1 VRFCP
6 FCSAE
11 NAVEATH
18 CAHCA
23 RRLPPVPP
31 RRQKSQPVNVK
42 AVAEAAGMPAPA
54 PLPAPGPLSSSQQLV
69 PPPAALRRPPPAA
82 EERAPGA
89 ESRRRTDIAPSSPAA
104 IAAAAADYEPDDN
117 TAIQTFV
124 QAEPL
129 TEIDPIASPP
139 APSITPLPAPPPPRV
154 KDPLSGAASAGLS
167 ARRPKTASVPP
178 PLPTRSPTIPPP
190 MAASAAPG
198 PDPLPPRLPPT
209 PAGSPAPKPATPS
222 AASRLVRDAT
232 HVDPPPTR
240 IARPD
245 ALADRPFTPPKVLP
259 VPEVPEPGFV
269 NAARYSYTFVRA
281 RWQRRGAIKV
291 LAEEIK
297 QDTSALDQV
306 LGALGKA
313 ARGAHVEGRAFAA
326 ENAAITAADDRRTQL
341 ERDNAELS
349 SRRDDENNKFVEV
362 ERDHLSKQADA
373 EALLGEAQRELGNY
387 EAQRRGLREK
397 RRDLERRQKAY
408 LKAAEDREAEAGAQP
423 MGDARTE
430 LRRQAQDHRREAA
443 ALEPERQDLDRRL
456 SALER
461 PIADAQGKVDAAKA
475 EVDAARRSVAD
486 AREGHNHRLA
496 EIEAEQKR
504 KTREIGL
511 ADAEIQRR
519 MVTLGTLVNL
529 NRVERPEFTDLYE
542 RIDRLR
548 GAIAARTTEI
558 EKLTA
563 EREAYDKGSLVRG
576 LVVIGAGVVGVVTLL
591 VILLALL

>member
-18 CAHCA
+18 CATCA

-31 RRQKSQPVNVK
+31 RRQKSQPISTK
-42 AVAEAAGMPAPA
+42 AVAEAAGIPYEPQQPPAPI
-54 PLPAPGPLSSSQQLV
+54 SSSSLV
-69 PPPAALRRPPPAA
+69 PPPAAMRRPAPAP
-82 EERAPGA
+82 EERPAGADARRKTDLAPLPT
-89 ESRRRTDIAPSSPAA
+89 SSSPTASQLA
-104 IAAAAADYEPDDN
+104 RIAAASPSFEPDDN

-124 QAEPL
+124 SAEPMP
-129 TEIDPIASPP
+129 EPEPPP
-139 APSITPLPAPPPPRV
+139 A
-154 KDPLSGAASAGLS
+154 
-167 ARRPKTASVPP
+167 RRAKTASVPP
-178 PLPTRSPTIPPP
+178 PLPTTARTPTIPPP
-190 MAASAAPG
+190 MSSSPLAPTVG
-198 PDPLPPRLPPT
+198 ADGQPLPPKLPPA
-209 PAGSPAPKPATPS
+209 PAKLPTPS
-222 AASRLVRDAT
+222 ATSRLVRDAT

-240 IARPD
+240 IVRD
-245 ALADRPFTPPKVLP
+245 EALVDRPFTPPKVLP
-259 VPEVPEPGFV
+259 VPEIPEPGFV
-269 NAARYSYTFVRA
+269 HAAKYAYAFVRA

-291 LAEEIK
+291 LADEIK

-313 ARGAHVEGRAFAA
+313 ARGAHVEGRAFLT
-326 ENAAITAADDRRTQL
+326 ENAAITAAEERRAQL

-349 SRRDDENNKFVEV
+349 SRRDDENNKFIEV
-362 ERDHLSKQADA
+362 ERDRLSKQSDA
-373 EALLGEAQRELGNY
+373 EATLGDAQRELGNY
-387 EAQRRGLREK
+387 EAQRRGLRDK
-397 RRDLERRQKAY
+397 RKDLERRQKAY

-423 MGDARTE
+423 MGDTRTE

-456 SALER
+456 AALDR
-461 PIADAQGKVDAAKA
+461 PLTEAQGKVDAAKA
-475 EVDAARRSVAD
+475 EVDAARRSVSD

-511 ADAEIQRR
+511 ADAEIGRR

-558 EKLTA
+558 EKLTS

-576 LVVIGAGVVGVVTLL
+576 LVVIGAGVVGFVTLL
-591 VILLALL
+591 VILLALI